1 MFPLKGRRILVTR
14 SAEQAASFTNCIEQ
28 QSGISVEIPLL
39 YFKSVP
45 SLENMDILRRLNT
58 FKWIIFTSSNGVH
71 FFMELCERY
80 QIPLSVIKERSIAA
94 VGRKTAN
101 TLAYY
106 NVETNFMP
114 DTYTGEALGEAFLNE
129 RDHGAVLVVQGNL
142 ARQKVVETIRPYMDV
157 ETAIMYETR
166 VNVKIKEVFNRALQ
180 ENQLDAL
187 TFTSPSTVKAFK
199 QLIEPSLFEHIQST
213 LCMCIGPTTEKE
225 AEQAGFTHRV
235 IPDHQTVEGMCEA
248 LGSYFREKG
257 NDDQ

>member
-1 MFPLKGRRILVTR
+1 MFPLKGKRILVTR

-45 SLENMDILRRLNT
+45 SEENRHILRRLHS

-80 QIPLSVIKERSIAA
+80 QVPLSIIKERSMAA

-106 NVETNFMP
+106 NLETDFMP

-129 RDHGAVLVVQGNL
+129 RDNGAVLVVQGNL
-142 ARQKVVETIRPYMDV
+142 ARQKVVETIQPYMDV
-157 ETAIMYETR
+157 ETAIMYETC
-166 VNVKIKEVFNRALQ
+166 VNVKIKEDFNKALQ
-180 ENQLDAL
+180 ENEMDAL

-199 QLIEPSLFEHIQST
+199 QLIEPSLFETVQS
-213 LCMCIGPTTEKE
+213 LPCICIGPTTEKE
-225 AEQAGFTHRV
+225 AEQAGFPHRI
-235 IPDHQTVEGMCEA
+235 IPNHQTVEGMCEA

-257 NDDQ
+257 NDD